1 MLQNFV
7 GWSERGGFETLMRVR
22 RPKNV
27 RWGKTKSL
35 IGARGL
41 CDGINMVEPR
51 ARPCAAIKYNV
62 KLYNRLDTASKLI
75 CKLCLIEI

>member
-1 MLQNFV
+1 
-7 GWSERGGFETLMRVR
+7 
-22 RPKNV
+22 V

-35 IGARGL
+35 IGAQGL

-62 KLYNRLDTASKLI
+62 KLYNLSNSCRMVLVSVFVRAPPYDVHEPDELLSVGS
-75 CKLCLIEI
+75 CG